1 MVDINRRGITKVELV
16 SVLIIIAVFI
26 AVMIPLG
33 YNFVEGQRRA
43 QDRIKASNAQDTAR
57 QEYML
62 SHMGADP
69 IIYSF
74 SGKTEV
80 LLVIAHAPVEGVTD
94 GDYSG
99 LTPPR
104 KDYFNDGGNRSSTTL
119 MPEARSDKIGDTP
132 LYVVI
137 GDSGEILYNS
147 WYEALK

>member
-1 MVDINRRGITKVELV
+1 MKKRGITKVELV
-16 SVLIIIAVFI
+16 SVIIIIAVFI

-33 YNFVEGQRRA
+33 YNFLEGQRRS

-62 SHMGADP
+62 SHMGGDP

-80 LLVIAHAPVEGVTD
+80 LLIIAHAPVEGVAD

-104 KDYFNDGGNRSSTTL
+104 KDGFNDGGNRSSTTL
-119 MPEARSDKIGDTP
+119 TPSAKSDKIGDTP
-132 LYVVI
+132 LYIVV
-137 GDSGEILYNS
+137 GNNGEILYNS
-147 WYEALK
+147 WLEALK